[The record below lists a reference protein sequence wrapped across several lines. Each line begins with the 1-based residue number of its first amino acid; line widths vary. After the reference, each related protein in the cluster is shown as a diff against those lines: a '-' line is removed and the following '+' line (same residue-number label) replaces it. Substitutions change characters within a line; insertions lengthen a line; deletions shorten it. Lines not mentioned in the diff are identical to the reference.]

1 MDKQKIKL
9 FRLNNESNA
18 NLEVEVE
25 KIMDE
30 LNDFFGLD
38 WTENVPKVI
47 FVNSRK
53 QINDIV
59 GKETDDWWVGWNE
72 GKTVY
77 LLDKDKFATESN
89 HKEIEDKEYRALIKH
104 EFCHAFQTASG
115 YFWKPN
121 WLREGLC
128 HYTSGQLDFE
138 KKPVQF
144 KYFLIFYEKLGAEV
158 HWESGWVI
166 KLLIEKFGKEKLL
179 GLLKDL
185 KTKKPDEE
193 GFKKIF
199 TEIYGLELTYES
211 FDKLA
216 NQ

>member
-1 MDKQKIKL
+1 MNKQTVKI
-9 FRLNNESNA
+9 FRLSEEPTV
-18 NLEVEVE
+18 NLQIEIG

-30 LNDFFGLD
+30 LNEFFGIN
-38 WTENVPKVI
+38 WVENVPKVF

-59 GKETDDWWVGWNE
+59 GRKTEDWWVGWNE

-77 LLDKDKFATESN
+77 LLDQDKFTTESK
-89 HKEIEDKEYRALIKH
+89 HKDIEDKEYRALIKH

-138 KKPVQF
+138 KKPKVF
-144 KYFLIFYEKLGAEV
+144 KFFLNFYEKTGAEV
-158 HWESGWVI
+158 HWESGWVVKI
-166 KLLIEKFGKEKLL
+166 LLDNFGKEKLL

-185 KTKKPDEE
+185 KAKKPDEE

-199 TEIYGLELTYES
+199 VETYGIELNYES
-211 FDKLA
+211 FNKLIG
-216 NQ
+216 